1 MVRKL
6 IVAAVVAAFGCS
18 LAQPVI
24 AAPATTHRLTI
35 YKLSNEPPTR
45 REQKIF
51 NKLIS
56 DCKTPNAPCL
66 EHAIIISGLPNR
78 IEFFVGY
85 I

>member
-24 AAPATTHRLTI
+24 AAPKHRLAI
-35 YKLSNEPPTR
+35 YKLSNTLPTR
-45 REQKIF
+45 REQAIF

-66 EHAIIISGLPNR
+66 EHAIIVSGLPNR